1 MNFSPQ
7 LIALGEYLAGEFD
20 NREQAIGEPVWY
32 VHLRLW
38 QRPVNLFTEDSI
50 TLFAEQANVINLDK
64 PYRQRI
70 MRLRQKSNSDTS
82 LEVQYYMPQDPG
94 ALIGAGHNPALLNT
108 LTPEQLDLLPGCILT
123 VNQETLAR
131 DRYKF
136 TATPLPET
144 RCSFTYLGNRVDVS
158 LGFEATAA
166 EFHSYDKGI
175 DPATGKA
182 TWGAIMGPYRYTK
195 RNQYLIS

>member
-1 MNFSPQ
+1 MNFSLQ

-20 NREQAIGEPVWY
+20 NREQAIAEPAWY

-50 TLFAEQANVINLDK
+50 TLFAEQSNVINLDQ

-70 MRLRQKSNSDTS
+70 MRLRQGIDSDPS
-82 LEVQYYMPQDPG
+82 LEVQYYMLQDPG
-94 ALIGAGHNPALLNT
+94 AFKGAGCNPALLNT
-108 LTPEQLDLLPGCILT
+108 LTPDKLDLLPGCILT
-123 VNQETLAR
+123 VTQEKLAG

-144 RCSFTYLGNRVDVS
+144 RCSFTYLGNIVYVS
-158 LGFEATAA
+158 LGFEATAV

-195 RNQYLIS
+195 RNQY

>member
-1 MNFSPQ
+1 MNFSLQ

-20 NREQAIGEPVWY
+20 NREQAIAEPAWY

-50 TLFAEQANVINLDK
+50 TLFAEQSNVINLDQ

-70 MRLRQKSNSDTS
+70 MRLRLGIDSDPS
-82 LEVQYYMPQDPG
+82 LEVQYYMLQDPG
-94 ALIGAGHNPALLNT
+94 AFKGAGCNPALLNT
-108 LTPEQLDLLPGCILT
+108 LTPDKLDLLPGCILT
-123 VNQETLAR
+123 VTQEKLAG

-144 RCSFTYLGNRVDVS
+144 RCSFTYLGNIVYVS
-158 LGFEATAA
+158 LGFEATAV

-195 RNQYLIS
+195 RNQY

>member
-20 NREQAIGEPVWY
+20 NQEQAIGEPIWY

-38 QRPVNLFTEDSI
+38 QRPINLFTEDSI
-50 TLFAEQANVINLDK
+50 TLFAEQANVITPDQS
-64 PYRQRI
+64 YRQRI
-70 MRLRQKSNSDTS
+70 MRLRQGSNDTS

-94 ALIGAGHNPALLNT
+94 SLRGAGHNPALLDT

-123 VNQETLAR
+123 VAQETLAC

-136 TATPLPET
+136 TATPLPEA
-144 RCSFTYLGNRVDVS
+144 RCSFTYLGSSRYVS
-158 LGFEATAA
+158 LGFETTAT

-195 RNQYLIS
+195 RNQY

>member
-20 NREQAIGEPVWY
+20 NQEQAIGEPIWY
-32 VHLRLW
+32 VHLRMW
-38 QRPVNLFTEDSI
+38 QRPINLFTEDSI
-50 TLFAEQANVINLDK
+50 TLFAEQANALNLDK

-70 MRLRQKSNSDTS
+70 MRLRQGNNDKS
-82 LEVQYYMPQDPG
+82 LEVQYYMPQDPDV
-94 ALIGAGHNPALLNT
+94 LRGAGNNPTLLNT

-123 VNQETLAR
+123 VTQETLAG

-136 TATPLPET
+136 TATPQPET
-144 RCSFTYLGNRVDVS
+144 LCSFTYLGNSIYVS
-158 LGFEATAA
+158 LGFETTATA
-166 EFHSYDKGI
+166 FHSYDKGI

-195 RNQYLIS
+195 RNQYSIR

>member
-20 NREQAIGEPVWY
+20 NREQAIEEPVWY
-32 VHLRLW
+32 VHLRMW

-70 MRLRQKSNSDTS
+70 MRLRQGRNDTS
-82 LEVQYYMPQDPG
+82 LEVQYYMPQDPD
-94 ALIGAGHNPALLNT
+94 ALRGAGNNPAILNT
-108 LTPEQLDLLPGCILT
+108 LTPEKLDLLPGCILT
-123 VNQETLAR
+123 VTQETLAC

-136 TATPLPET
+136 TATSQSEA
-144 RCSFTYLGNRVDVS
+144 RCSFTYLGNSIYVS
-158 LGFEATAA
+158 LGFETTAT

-175 DPATGKA
+175 DPTTGKA

-195 RNQYLIS
+195 RNQYQIR

>member
-7 LIALGEYLAGEFD
+7 LMALGEYLAGEFD
-20 NREQAIGEPVWY
+20 NREQAIAEPIWY

-50 TLFAEQANVINLDK
+50 TFFAEQANVINLDQA
-64 PYRQRI
+64 YRQRI
-70 MRLRQKSNSDTS
+70 IRLRQGSDS
-82 LEVQYYMPQDPG
+82 DAIVEVQYYMPQEPG
-94 ALIGAGHNPALLNT
+94 ILKGAGQNPVLLNR

-123 VNQETLAR
+123 VTSEKLAG

-136 TATPLPET
+136 TASPLPET
-144 RCSFTYLGNRVDVS
+144 RCSFTYLGNSVNVS
-158 LGFEATAA
+158 LGFTATAT

-195 RNQYLIS
+195 RNQY

>member
-20 NREQAIGEPVWY
+20 NQEQAIGEPIWY

-38 QRPVNLFTEDSI
+38 QRPINLFTEDSI
-50 TLFAEQANVINLDK
+50 TLFAEQANVVNLDK

-70 MRLRQKSNSDTS
+70 MRLRQGSNDTS

-94 ALIGAGHNPALLNT
+94 ALIGAGNNPALLNT
-108 LTPEQLDLLPGCILT
+108 LTSEKLDLLPGCILT
-123 VNQETLAR
+123 VTQETLAG

-144 RCSFTYLGNRVDVS
+144 CCSFTYLGNSINVS

-175 DPATGKA
+175 EPATGKA

-195 RNQYLIS
+195 RNQYSIT

>member
-7 LIALGEYLAGEFD
+7 LIALGEYLVGEFD
-20 NREQAIGEPVWY
+20 NREQAIAEPVWY
-32 VHLRLW
+32 VHLCLW

-50 TLFAEQANVINLDK
+50 TLFAEQANVITLDQ

-70 MRLRQKSNSDTS
+70 IRLRQGSNSDATV
-82 LEVQYYMPQDPG
+82 EVQYYMPQDPG
-94 ALIGAGHNPALLNT
+94 VLRGAGDNPALLNT

-123 VNQETLAR
+123 VTQENLTG

-136 TATPLPET
+136 TATPPPDT
-144 RCSFTYLGNRVDVS
+144 RCSFTYLGNSISVA
-158 LGFEATAA
+158 LGFAVTPT
-166 EFHSYDKGI
+166 EFYSYDKGI

-195 RNQYLIS
+195 RTQY